1 MVLEEVEEVV
11 VEVVDLVVVEALV
24 GVEEDHS
31 RAMELQ
37 EDDDVC
43 QPWREGEDGGG
54 LLLRVDAS
62 LVLEPHQPSLVGN
75 ITSACPCPSH
85 LSFLSLC
92 SGIPLLSSLLILHES
107 ELNTYNST
115 FQYFLYFGGFMIET
129 LLTGD

>member
-1 MVLEEVEEVV
+1 MVLEEVEAEV

-31 RAMELQ
+31 KAMELQ

-43 QPWREGEDGGG
+43 RPWREGEDGGG

-75 ITSACPCPSH
+75 VTSAVPLP
-85 LSFLSLC
+85 LSFLSFHLIWN
-92 SGIPLLSSLLILHES
+92 SLTFFSSHS
-107 ELNTYNST
+107 S
-115 FQYFLYFGGFMIET
+115 
-129 LLTGD
+129 

>member
-43 QPWREGEDGGG
+43 RPWREGEDGGG

-75 ITSACPCPSH
+75 VTSALALLVFPFFPSG
-85 LSFLSLC
+85 LEF
-92 SGIPLLSSLLILHES
+92 P
-107 ELNTYNST
+107 
-115 FQYFLYFGGFMIET
+115 YFLPFPFFMKVSLT
-129 LLTGD
+129 LVILLFSISFISVDL

>member
-1 MVLEEVEEVV
+1 MVLEEVEA
-11 VEVVDLVVVEALV
+11 EVVDLVVVEALV

-43 QPWREGEDGGG
+43 RPWREGEDGGG

-75 ITSACPCPSH
+75 VTSALALP
-85 LSFLSLC
+85 LSFLS
-92 SGIPLLSSLLILHES
+92 IPLVWTSLTFLSSHS
-107 ELNTYNST
+107 S
-115 FQYFLYFGGFMIET
+115 
-129 LLTGD
+129 